1 MPLFGTL
8 STMPLTDLLQ
18 WLASARLTGTLQI
31 ERNKVSKSIVFQD
44 GQVIGC
50 SSDDPPE
57 RLGQFLIARGKISE
71 EQLRHAL
78 TIQESSGRHL
88 GTTIVEMGA
97 LSPDELSSHLEAKAE
112 ETIFSLFGWDD
123 DAVFRFQQDAR
134 DEANVFP
141 ISLRVEDVLLRGLKR
156 YDEIQRIREVL
167 YDTRLV
173 LRRTTKE
180 PPQGVM
186 DRAMARTLLEAI
198 DGDRTVAELLLH
210 VHGSEYV
217 VTKFLFEL
225 YQNGFVEVIG
235 VKKIEPVA
243 PPQVKEAPQ
252 VELPQVMPAAGEDVP
267 DFSDLAQPDIA
278 AAPEVTQPE
287 YDVVEQMT
295 PPPAAQP
302 VTVPVPAPQPPAI
315 AASTPSAPPPVETA
329 PLAPAL
335 EPATVHAPTLT
346 TEAEPD
352 VRGDVEA
359 PTGVELADTSEA
371 YQLTHRL
378 ERARVKMR
386 EGEFENALEIL
397 DQLYKEFPGD
407 ESLRRLA
414 AEAEAAFIEKAYR
427 YFLPPDKI
435 PRLTQPIDS
444 LATDGISPTEFFLL
458 SRVDGTWDV
467 KSIVQVAP
475 LRETDTL
482 RTLKRMREA
491 GVIELIDS
499 KES

>member
-18 WLASARLTGTLQI
+18 WLASARLTGTLQV

-57 RLGQFLIARGKISE
+57 RLGQFLIARGKITE
-71 EQLRHAL
+71 EQLCHAL

-123 DAVFRFQQDAR
+123 AVFRFQQDTR

-167 YDTRLV
+167 YDSRLV
-173 LRRTTKE
+173 LRRTAKA
-180 PPQGVM
+180 PPQALT
-186 DRAMARTLLEAI
+186 DRAMARTLFEAI
-198 DGDRTVAELLLH
+198 DGDRTVAEILLH

-225 YQNGFVEVIG
+225 YQNGFVELVG
-235 VKKIEPVA
+235 VKKIEPISLPEVKQTPEIDPA
-243 PPQVKEAPQ
+243 PAPA
-252 VELPQVMPAAGEDVP
+252 PATTVGGEEIP

-278 AAPEVTQPE
+278 AAPPVPE
-287 YDVVEQMT
+287 IEHRTVEKT
-295 PPPAAQP
+295 AAAPPPP
-302 VTVPVPAPQPPAI
+302 TEPVPARQTTTVAANPP
-315 AASTPSAPPPVETA
+315 
-329 PLAPAL
+329 APAL
-335 EPATVHAPTLT
+335 EPVTAAAPAANATAEVHSDVEIT
-346 TEAEPD
+346 TEVEP
-352 VRGDVEA
+352 
-359 PTGVELADTSEA
+359 ADSSEA
-371 YQLTHRL
+371 YQLAHRL
-378 ERARVKMR
+378 ERARLKIR
-386 EGEFENALEIL
+386 EGELESALDIL
-397 DQLYKEFPGD
+397 DTLYKEHPGD
-407 ESLRRLA
+407 ESLRRLT
-414 AEAEAAFIEKAYR
+414 AEAEAAFVDKAYR
-427 YFLPPDKI
+427 YFLPPNKI
-435 PRLTQPIDS
+435 LRLTRPVES
-444 LATDGISPTEFFLL
+444 LATEGISPTEFFLL

-467 KSIVQVAP
+467 KSIVQIAP

-499 KES
+499 RDS